1 MPLRQVE
8 DNSLITP
15 RKEHTMLPTT
25 PEEEEYKFTP
35 QDKDDITNDDITHTT
50 QDEDDILLAKDDFAS
65 KPQEKDEILPTMQL
79 LKSMEITPGT
89 KTCCLQFKPVH
100 ISSMVPFVAMPLKG
114 HFVVFS
120 Q

>member
-8 DNSLITP
+8 DNSLISP

-25 PEEEEYKFTP
+25 PEEEAYEFTP

-65 KPQEKDEILPTMQL
+65 KSQEKDEILPTMQL
-79 LKSMEITPGT
+79 LKSMEITPGN
-89 KTCCLQFKPVH
+89 KSCYLQFKLVH
-100 ISSMVPFVAMPLKG
+100 LSGIVPFGAILRI
-114 HFVVFS
+114 S

>member
-8 DNSLITP
+8 DNSLISP

-35 QDKDDITNDDITHTT
+35 QDKDDITHTT
-50 QDEDDILLAKDDFAS
+50 QDELAKDDFAS

-79 LKSMEITPGT
+79 LKSMEITPGN

-100 ISSMVPFVAMPLKG
+100 ISGMVPFVSMPLKG